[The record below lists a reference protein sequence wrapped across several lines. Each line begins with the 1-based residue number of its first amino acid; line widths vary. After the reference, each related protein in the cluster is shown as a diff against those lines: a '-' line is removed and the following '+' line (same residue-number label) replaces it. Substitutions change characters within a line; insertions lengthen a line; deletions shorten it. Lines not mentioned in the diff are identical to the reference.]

1 MVEKQAIVERM
12 LLERLEQVQ
21 RRTDES
27 FLALEKQQRDMY
39 NMLFKEIIDVS
50 ERVDELVKRVEEIEQ
65 KV

>member
-1 MVEKQAIVERM
+1 M